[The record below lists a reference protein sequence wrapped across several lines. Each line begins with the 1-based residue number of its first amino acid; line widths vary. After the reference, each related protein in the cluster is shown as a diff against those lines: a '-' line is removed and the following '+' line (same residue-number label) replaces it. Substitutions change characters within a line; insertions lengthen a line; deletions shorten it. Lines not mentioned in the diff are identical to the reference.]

1 MTDIWI
7 QNAIKYWKSEKTELS
22 PGTDLNSVISLEK
35 DIGIKLPIDFVEFY
49 QIVNGFKNLGV
60 NNNLFCI
67 WSIEKIR
74 ADYTISYDKEFI
86 GFGDYMMA
94 SHEIGFFKNIDGVF
108 NDYDLEK
115 PLTNSFK
122 EFIHFINSP
131 LTDSRFVIQNKI

>member
-7 QNAIKYWKSEKTELS
+7 QDAIAYWESEKTDLS
-22 PGTDLNSVISLEK
+22 KGTDLNSIVSLEK
-35 DIGIKLPIDFVEFY
+35 YIGFKLPIDFVEFY
-49 QIVNGFKNLGV
+49 LIVNGFKNLGV
-60 NNNLFCI
+60 NSNLFCI

-74 ADYTISYDKEFI
+74 ADYTSSKNKEFI
-86 GFGDYMMA
+86 SFGDYMMA
-94 SHEIGFFKNIDGVF
+94 SHEIGFSKNINGVF

-131 LTDSRFVIQNKI
+131 LTDSRFVI